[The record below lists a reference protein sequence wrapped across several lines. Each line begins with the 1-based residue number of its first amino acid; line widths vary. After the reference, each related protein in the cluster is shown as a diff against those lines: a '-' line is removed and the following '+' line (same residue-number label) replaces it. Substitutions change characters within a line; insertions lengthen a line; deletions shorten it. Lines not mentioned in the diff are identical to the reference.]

1 MKILVTGG
9 TGNLG
14 RSISESLSV
23 NGHEVKVASRSG
35 NVVQDLA
42 NASGVVFDYE
52 KPETYQA
59 ALNGVEGVLLMAPP
73 MDPFSDK
80 KLIPFMDAAK
90 LAGVKNMVMISALG
104 IDQAPESGLYKIEKH
119 LEGLGLAHAIVRP
132 NFFMDNFTTGFA
144 APMIEH
150 QKAMYLSAGDG
161 KTSFIATSDIAQ
173 AVSAL
178 FVNVQAHNGK
188 AYNLTGTEA
197 MDHAEVAKVLTRQL
211 NEEISYV
218 AISREDMKKGAMDN
232 GMPEHMAE
240 MMLGLYDATAAGYLA
255 IVTND
260 YKELTGKEPVLF
272 ADFLN

>member
-9 TGNLG
+9 SGNLG
-14 RSISESLSV
+14 RSISESLSAK
-23 NGHEVKVASRSG
+23 GFEIKVASRSG
-35 NVVQDLA
+35 NVAKELA
-42 NASGVVFDYE
+42 NATGLVFDYE
-52 KPETYQA
+52 KPETYQSV
-59 ALNGVEGVLLMAPP
+59 LHGVEGVLLMAPP

-90 LAGVKNMVMISALG
+90 AAGVKNIVMISALG
-104 IDQAPESGLYKIEKH
+104 IDQAPESGLHKIEKH
-119 LEGLGLAHAIVRP
+119 LEQLGLDYAILRP

-161 KTSFIATSDIAQ
+161 KTSFIATRDIAR

-178 FVNVQAHNGK
+178 FANVQAHKGK
-188 AYNLTGTEA
+188 AYNLTGAESL
-197 MDHAEVAKVLTRQL
+197 DHAEVAKALTKQL

-218 AISREDMKKGAMDN
+218 AISREDMKKGAVDN
-232 GMPEHMAE
+232 GMPEHMAD

-255 IVTND
+255 VVTND

-272 ADFLN
+272 ADFLI